1 MPDISRA
8 ASVFGHRFVSEVPPY
23 RHLEPS
29 TLYVCIEYATT
40 VHLCACGCGHEVVNA
55 LSPTDWRITF
65 DGETVSLSP
74 SVNNSSL
81 ACASHYWINQGQV
94 LWCETV
100 PTARVEALRAADR
113 RAKQRFYED
122 AGDHDPEANRASH
135 QNKRVN
141 RLSRI
146 WRLLRQRN

>member
-74 SVNNSSL
+74 SANNSSL
-81 ACASHYWINQGQV
+81 ACASHYWIKQGQV

-113 RAKQRFYED
+113 RAKQRYYED
-122 AGDHDPEANRASH
+122 AGDHYPEAKRASR
-135 QNKRVN
+135 QDKRAN

-146 WRLLRQRN
+146 WRRLRQRS